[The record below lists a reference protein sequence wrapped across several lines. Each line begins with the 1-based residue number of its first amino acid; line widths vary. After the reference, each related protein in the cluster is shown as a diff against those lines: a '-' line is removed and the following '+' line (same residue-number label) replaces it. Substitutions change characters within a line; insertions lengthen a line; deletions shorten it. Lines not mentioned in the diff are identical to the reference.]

1 MLRAALFALAL
12 TSAYSAPA
20 FANGLQ
26 AEQVVERATV
36 SVDAN
41 GQETRTYA
49 LATEVAPGDEVRYS
63 LAYENTGDTPAEAVN
78 LVMPIPAE
86 VTYIEASASTDQGE
100 VTYSADG
107 GESYAARAAL
117 MVGAGDA
124 ARPAAAD
131 EITHIKW
138 AFAEPI
144 AAMASGQVSFSAV
157 LN

>member
-1 MLRAALFALAL
+1 MLRAALFALAM

-41 GQETRTYA
+41 GQEIRTYA

-63 LAYENTGDTPAEAVN
+63 LAYVNAGDTAAEAVS
-78 LVMPIPAE
+78 LVMPVPAE
-86 VTYIEASASTDQGE
+86 VTYIEASASSDQGA

-117 MVGAGDA
+117 IVGSGDA
-124 ARPAAAD
+124 ARLAAAD

-144 AAMASGQVSFSAV
+144 AAAASGQVSFSAV